1 MGSIALRHVT
11 CTGILSEAIGCIMY
25 MLLEPLQ
32 RCSPARG
39 EGRPRR
45 KSGSSV
51 APRPGFGVGPTN
63 SGQPEGQT
71 SPRSKTRLLTSASYS
86 IATVP
91 LQCRSATV
99 PATVH

>member
-1 MGSIALRHVT
+1 MAKGNGWRHNLLFARASTIHVNSARPSST
-11 CTGILSEAIGCIMY
+11 LAMANGKRVEL
-25 MLLEPLQ
+25 LLEPLQ

-71 SPRSKTRLLTSASYS
+71 SPRSKTRLLTS
-86 IATVP
+86 
-91 LQCRSATV
+91 R
-99 PATVH
+99 